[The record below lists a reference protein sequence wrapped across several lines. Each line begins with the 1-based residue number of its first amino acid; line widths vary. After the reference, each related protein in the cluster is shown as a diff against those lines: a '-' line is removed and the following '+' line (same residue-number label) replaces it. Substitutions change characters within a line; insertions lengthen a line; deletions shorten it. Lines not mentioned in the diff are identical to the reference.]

1 MSHQLP
7 WNVSQRGLVG
17 LSFLEQ
23 QEGWWRWGLWGTSRP
38 SFVRHS
44 PDFKQRLN
52 TVYYFK
58 NFILLDNKRKAT
70 NQSENHKLKFVRH
83 RGGCCSWTH
92 RPLTLSGF
100 RFLRIPNAACPKA
113 FGKSLDSIL
122 HILPFLPNFTCW
134 GSGNSFGGQKPVP
147 MYFSCLLDSSR
158 VV

>member
-1 MSHQLP
+1 MFPSVDQLAY
-7 WNVSQRGLVG
+7 
-17 LSFLEQ
+17 SFLNGKRADED
-23 QEGWWRWGLWGTSRP
+23 EGFEKLPGRVLRRHSCRN
-38 SFVRHS
+38 RLHS

-58 NFILLDNKRKAT
+58 NFILLDSKRKAT
-70 NQSENHKLKFVRH
+70 NQSGNHKLKFVRH

-100 RFLRIPNAACPKA
+100 RFLQDPNAACPKA

-134 GSGNSFGGQKPVP
+134 GTVIVLGSGNRSQCISVA
-147 MYFSCLLDSSR
+147 C
-158 VV
+158 